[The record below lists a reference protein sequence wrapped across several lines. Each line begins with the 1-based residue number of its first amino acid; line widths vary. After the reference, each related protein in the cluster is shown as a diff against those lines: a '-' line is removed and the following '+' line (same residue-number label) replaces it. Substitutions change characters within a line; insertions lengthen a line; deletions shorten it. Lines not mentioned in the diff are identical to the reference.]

1 MSQGLIVKT
10 TDKVFSFLF
19 YEGQLP
25 WKHFTIPSFIFTAFQ
40 MDFMSG
46 RPTLSMLKYKIPL

>member
-10 TDKVFSFLF
+10 TDKGFSFLL

-25 WKHFTIPSFIFTAFQ
+25 WKHFTIPSLIFTAFQ

-46 RPTLSMLKYKIPL
+46 TPTLSMLKYKNAL